1 MRRTV
6 PRLLAVVVL
15 LSVAS
20 LGIGGTSAGASPVR
34 DGAPASILPRM
45 VIVAFSYVPDPVV
58 VRPRQRVTVLNVDD
72 IVLKAIPGH
81 SVTANNGSFNTG
93 VFRGTATFR
102 APGKRGVYL
111 FHCLVHSFMHGVLV
125 VR

>member
-6 PRLLAVVVL
+6 PRLLALVVL

-20 LGIGGTSAGASPVR
+20 LGVLAPSATAAPVR
-34 DGAPASILPRM
+34 ESASTSVLPRI
-45 VIVAFSYVPDPVV
+45 VIAAFTYIPDPVV
-58 VRPRQRVTVLNVDD
+58 VRPRQRVTVLNADD
-72 IVLKAIPGH
+72 AVIHLIPGH

-93 VFRGTATFR
+93 VFFGTASFR
-102 APGKRGVYL
+102 APGTRGVYL
-111 FHCLVHSFMHGVLV
+111 FHCVVHSFMRGALV